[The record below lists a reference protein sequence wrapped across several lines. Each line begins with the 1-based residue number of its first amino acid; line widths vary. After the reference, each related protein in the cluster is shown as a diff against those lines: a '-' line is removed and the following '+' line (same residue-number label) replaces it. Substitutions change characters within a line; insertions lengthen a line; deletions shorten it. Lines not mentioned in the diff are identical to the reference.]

1 MGQLSQ
7 SATAVAFE
15 QAKAD
20 IDAVIAGGQFIQVNR
35 DAGKA
40 TRVMLTGYGN
50 VERFL
55 ADIRALPHLRVGA
68 INTLER
74 NVNAFLHADALVG
87 LWRDTPEFDEVLLE
101 RVRAA
106 RRVLVAS
113 FELLQARG
121 VMDKD
126 AVKLSPASTPLDQLK
141 DVRMLGLAFLAR
153 WDQVG
158 ALIGNDRKSIE
169 DALTAADQL
178 TAALAAKDEIEE
190 GSRTAAV
197 MRNAAWTLAVQ
208 SWQELER
215 AVEYLRYHEK
225 DFRKFLPS
233 PFVVPPK
240 RDAAGSAAGG
250 ADGAS
255 GPTAADGTARDSAP
269 ETDPAPVAAA
279 DANIPVSPL
288 KPSKPF
294 E

>member
-1 MGQLSQ
+1 
-7 SATAVAFE
+7 
-15 QAKAD
+15 
-20 IDAVIAGGQFIQVNR
+20 
-35 DAGKA
+35 
-40 TRVMLTGYGN
+40 
-50 VERFL
+50 
-55 ADIRALPHLRVGA
+55 
-68 INTLER
+68 
-74 NVNAFLHADALVG
+74 
-87 LWRDTPEFDEVLLE
+87 
-101 RVRAA
+101 
-106 RRVLVAS
+106 
-113 FELLQARG
+113 
-121 VMDKD
+121 
-126 AVKLSPASTPLDQLK
+126 VKLSPASTPLDQLK

-255 GPTAADGTARDSAP
+255 GATAADGAARDSAP
-269 ETDPAPVAAA
+269 ETDPAPVAAG